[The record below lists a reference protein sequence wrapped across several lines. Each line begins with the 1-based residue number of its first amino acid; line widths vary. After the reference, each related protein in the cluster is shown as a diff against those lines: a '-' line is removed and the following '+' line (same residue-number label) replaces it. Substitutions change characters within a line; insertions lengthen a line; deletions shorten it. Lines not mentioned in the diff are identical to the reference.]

1 MRRTVSSIR
10 QRKKKKT
17 PHFEIFS
24 IFPLLDLI
32 DIKIGGECQTES
44 SFGHRHSIQ
53 GKGSIWRRR
62 GGRPAIGIGVEEAKG
77 FIRLALEKAGLPPV
91 KVLLKLL

>member
-1 MRRTVSSIR
+1 
-10 QRKKKKT
+10 
-17 PHFEIFS
+17 
-24 IFPLLDLI
+24 LI
-32 DIKIGGECQTES
+32 IIYRIQQCQINF

-53 GKGSIWRRR
+53 GKGGIWRRR

-91 KVLLKLL
+91 KVLLKLLTERRKPKQK

>member
-1 MRRTVSSIR
+1 
-10 QRKKKKT
+10 
-17 PHFEIFS
+17 
-24 IFPLLDLI
+24 L
-32 DIKIGGECQTES
+32 KI
-44 SFGHRHSIQ
+44 SFRHRHSIQ

-91 KVLLKLL
+91 KVMLKLLTERRKPKQK